1 SGWALVT
8 GTDTGAAVTRRTLL
22 WAATNPSSG
31 VHAVTATWTGNADC
45 VMGVVTAAGVNQAL
59 PVINGTSQTAASALF
74 DVLAITSKTGDLT
87 VDVAAVLATLS
98 GPTQTQRWLDNT
110 LATVDSGGS
119 TGAGASPT
127 VSHSWNSSVGSD
139 WAHSGADFNQATPL
153 DEGALTAGAQRSFA
167 TQVLVL
173 DRCAPAVSAPSSN
186 G

>member
-1 SGWALVT
+1 
-8 GTDTGAAVTRRTLL
+8 
-22 WAATNPSSG
+22 P
-31 VHAVTATWTGNADC
+31 
-45 VMGVVTAAGVNQAL
+45 
-59 PVINGTSQTAASALF
+59 
-74 DVLAITSKTGDLT
+74 KTGDLT

-173 DRCAPAVSAPSSN
+173 GTTDEVPPPPSLTDQAPLWGAKSLSASTSIALVGLADEVGRVTTIEDIAPPVGAKSLSASTAIALIGVSDDAPTILPIEEFTTI
-186 G
+186 